1 MRQKIASNTYY
12 KTFFF
17 KKKKFFDYYYFFY
30 ITKQG
35 YDRAFNTA
43 RLKVLKTPKCYSF

>member
-12 KTFFF
+12 KTNFL
-17 KKKKFFDYYYFFY
+17 DYYYFFY

-43 RLKVLKTPKCYSF
+43 RLKVLKNPKCYGF